1 MISISLFCRT
11 STLAGALLG
20 LVLDQPQLFAQ
31 AKKVALPP
39 PNATPS
45 ASNPAKVVA
54 QPAGKTLNLPAGF
67 AAEEFASGFQK
78 PRYMLELPGGTVLV
92 TESVADGAVL
102 VVKPGLAPK
111 KLITGLDRPFGMALW
126 KDYLYVAEAQAIKR
140 YKLDAKAV
148 TVGAAEEIVPLKGYG
163 KGHWTRGLAF
173 DKKGEKLYVSLGS
186 SSNIDPGDPKDRA
199 VVNVYNPDGSGH
211 QVLAGGL
218 RNPVSIHM
226 NPVSGKLW
234 STVQERDG
242 LGDDLVPDFF
252 TEIKPGAFYGWPY
265 AYIGPNEE
273 PRRKGEAPDLVAKTI
288 VPDVILPAHAAV
300 MDFTFCTSKKF
311 PAKYRNGA
319 FLAYRGSSN
328 RAKRVGYS
336 VVFVPFKDGKPSG
349 PPEEFLSGWM
359 MGADEKEVWG
369 RPVGVLQLAD
379 GSLLVSEDGNNKIW
393 RVWYKG

>member
-1 MISISLFCRT
+1 MFAC
-11 STLAGALLG
+11 ALLG
-20 LVLDQPQLFAQ
+20 VVLGQPSLLAQ
-31 AKKVALPP
+31 SKKVTLPP

-67 AAEEFASGFQK
+67 VAEEFATGFQK
-78 PRYMLELPGGTVLV
+78 PRYMLELPGGPVLV
-92 TESVADGAVL
+92 TESVADGSVL
-102 VVKPGLAPK
+102 VVKPGSAPQ

-173 DKKGEKLYVSLGS
+173 DKKGEKLYVSVGS
-186 SSNIDPGDPKDRA
+186 SSNVDPGDPKDRA

-211 QVLAGGL
+211 QVVAGGL

-273 PRRKGEAPDLVAKTI
+273 PRRKGEAPELVAKTV
-288 VPDVILPAHAAV
+288 VPDVVLPAHAAV

-319 FLAYRGSSN
+319 FLAFRGSSN

-336 VVFVPFKDGKPSG
+336 VVFVPFKDGKPAG

-393 RVWYKG
+393 RVWFKG

>member
-1 MISISLFCRT
+1 MNS
-11 STLAGALLG
+11 AALLRFSLISALCVPA
-20 LVLDQPQLFAQ
+20 LVFGQP
-31 AKKVALPP
+31 KKVELPP

-45 ASNPAKVVA
+45 TSNPAKVVA
-54 QPAGKTLNLPAGF
+54 KPADRQLKLPAGF
-67 AAEEFASGFQK
+67 AAEEFASGFTK
-78 PRYMLELPGGTVLV
+78 PRFMLELPGGTVLV
-92 TESVADGAVL
+92 TESVADGSVLAVT
-102 VVKPGLAPK
+102 PGTSPK

-126 KDYLYVAEAQAIKR
+126 KDYLYVAEAQAVKR

-148 TVGAAEEIVPLKGYG
+148 SVGAAEEIVPLKGYG

-173 DKKGEKLYVSLGS
+173 DKKGEKLYVSVGS
-186 SSNIDPGDPKDRA
+186 ASNVDPGDPKDRA
-199 VVNVYNPDGSGH
+199 AVNVYNPDGSGH
-211 QVLAGGL
+211 AVVAGGL
-218 RNPVSIHM
+218 RNPVSIRI
-226 NPVSGKLW
+226 NPDSGKLW

-273 PRRKGEAPDLVAKTI
+273 PRRKGEAPELVAKTV

-300 MDFTFCTSKKF
+300 MDFIFSSSKKF

-336 VVFVPFKDGKPSG
+336 VVFVPFKAGKPAG

-359 MGADEKEVWG
+359 MSPDDKEVWG
-369 RPVGVLQLAD
+369 RPVGLLQLSD